1 MKQKDAIRL
10 STEQRELIRDVMD
23 EFEAHLKQQSIN
35 MFGFNPA
42 WIYKQI
48 NEFRSKYC
56 PNPPKEKPTLK
67 DRAAMIQLAELFL
80 LWTDVDNPIK
90 LRDVRH
96 RMKQLLDQLNEV
108 SDD

>member
-10 STEQRELIRDVMD
+10 STEQRELIRDVTD
-23 EFEAHLKQQSIN
+23 EIENRWTGAPLESLQSILT
-35 MFGFNPA
+35 GV
-42 WIYKQI
+42 
-48 NEFRSKYC
+48 RSKYC